1 MAKDLPYFK
10 FFVSEWSDGD
20 VTLESLNAQGLFIN
34 VCSYYWSNECEV
46 SLIKLKKKFRGHESL
61 IDDLVAADIV
71 KVHDGNVLISFLIEQ
86 QQERNA
92 KSNKNREIALNAWA
106 KRKGSERNTNA
117 SETQSES
124 DTIKRREEEIREDK
138 EIVPTAKAVDYPKL
152 LEYINTT
159 FTREFRIINES
170 IKTKYKARIK
180 EGYTKK
186 DIITAI
192 DNCRKDKYHIETNFK
207 YCTPEFF
214 SRSLTIDK
222 YSLIAQEV
230 KSTDPLV
237 EYAREHQKLYDNGNS

>member
-1 MAKDLPYFK
+1 MADGKKSFVLYSDLISVIKKLVDKDRVNGTNYAGELFLHILEYVNDNEPIPID
-10 FFVSEWSDGD
+10 FVIEMAF
-20 VTLESLNAQGLFIN
+20 EP
-34 VCSYYWSNECEV
+34 
-46 SLIKLKKKFRGHESL
+46 IKLQLKRDLDKWGETREGRSKAGKASAEARRLKKEQELTNSTN
-61 IDDLVAADIV
+61 V
-71 KVHDGNVLISFLIEQ
+71 KSVQQSSTNPTVNANVTVTVNDSV
-86 QQERNA
+86 
-92 KSNKNREIALNAWA
+92 
-106 KRKGSERNTNA
+106 
-117 SETQSES
+117 
-124 DTIKRREEEIREDK
+124 IKEDNST
-138 EIVPTAKAVDYPKL
+138 TAKAVDYPKL

-222 YSLIAQEV
+222 YSSTTKGQTAIQPQKFETLQDV
-230 KSTDPLV
+230 KNLW
-237 EYAREHQKLYDNGNS
+237 Q

>member
-1 MAKDLPYFK
+1 MADGKKSFVLYSDLISVIKKLVDKDRVNGTNYAGELFLHILEYVNDNEPIPIDFVIEMAFK
-10 FFVSEWSDGD
+10 P
-20 VTLESLNAQGLFIN
+20 
-34 VCSYYWSNECEV
+34 
-46 SLIKLKKKFRGHESL
+46 IKLQLKRDLDKWGETREGRSKAGKASAEARRLKKEQELTNSTN
-61 IDDLVAADIV
+61 V
-71 KVHDGNVLISFLIEQ
+71 KSVQQSSTNPTVNANVTVTVNDSV
-86 QQERNA
+86 
-92 KSNKNREIALNAWA
+92 
-106 KRKGSERNTNA
+106 
-117 SETQSES
+117 
-124 DTIKRREEEIREDK
+124 IKEDNST
-138 EIVPTAKAVDYPKL
+138 TAKAVDYPKL

-222 YSLIAQEV
+222 YSSTTKGQTAIQPQKFETLQDV
-230 KSTDPLV
+230 KNLW
-237 EYAREHQKLYDNGNS
+237 Q